1 MEHVSE
7 QINNSTGNKFACAG
21 KYRGVCVVFIV
32 CIDETRQLLCLIWEA
47 ESSRGRICQ
56 PHTFMG
62 LPHFRK
68 WPLYYRERKMTIII
82 TSQKMSQFYNC
93 KISKMKQPWW
103 QMANKCKL
111 QRILASKWG
120 VSVGASVHKVSLM
133 STLIWL
139 LVWVIRAW
147 WRRDSKESSCNF
159 ECNLCVLVQP
169 SKVWITRFGALP
181 TTCPRTIIF

>member
-56 PHTFMG
+56 PHTLMG

-103 QMANKCKL
+103 HRWPTSANSRGYWL
-111 QRILASKWG
+111 QNE
-120 VSVGASVHKVSLM
+120 
-133 STLIWL
+133 
-139 LVWVIRAW
+139 VWVWELQSIKCPW
-147 WRRDSKESSCNF
+147 W
-159 ECNLCVLVQP
+159 VLL
-169 SKVWITRFGALP
+169 FGCWCGWLELGGGVL
-181 TTCPRTIIF
+181 